1 MRQKFA
7 LEGIHGMTNQQFWW
21 HLARASG
28 IVTWGLLTASALWGV
43 LLSTRLLKPYD
54 RPAWLLDLHK
64 WLGTLTLL
72 GTGLHMG
79 AIVGDSYV
87 HFGTADVFV
96 PFASDWKTIGVAW
109 GIIGFYML
117 VAVQVSSWLMK
128 KIPKPLW
135 RSIHYLSYGLFVT
148 ISLHSSIGQMRA
160 FEPLPGWE
168 METHF
173 IRLLEAAAQHGQ
185 MAWRHF
191 VQGVIAFR
199 LSLGSSQ

>member
-1 MRQKFA
+1 MPRKFS
-7 LEGIHGMTNQQFWW
+7 LEGIHELTNQQFWW

-43 LLSTRLLKPYD
+43 LLSTRMLKPYD

-72 GTGLHMG
+72 GTGLHMA

-96 PFASDWKTIGVAW
+96 PFASGWKTIGVAW
-109 GIIGFYML
+109 GIIGFYLL

-128 KIPKPLW
+128 KIPKSLW
-135 RSIHYLSYGLFVT
+135 RSIHYSSYGLFVT
-148 ISLHSSIGQMRA
+148 VTLHSLTAGTDRSNTLFQALTVALVTLMLAATSIRILYAGKPKTRDVLGAARA
-160 FEPLPGWE
+160 TPPEK
-168 METHF
+168 
-173 IRLLEAAAQHGQ
+173 
-185 MAWRHF
+185 
-191 VQGVIAFR
+191 
-199 LSLGSSQ
+199 